1 MAKLFFTEIPTRE
14 ELQKNAA
21 LLYPELDHL
30 TLYSHILLR
39 KITTDLEINLDS
51 FFSRFNLSSGRFTLM
66 VLLQR
71 TQGGLMPSE
80 LAQKVGVTQATISG
94 LINSLE
100 KAELVKRTTHEKDG
114 RSFVI
119 LLTEKGESLCNEILP
134 IYHERIS
141 HFWAPFTDTEKDQ
154 LNGLMERIIKSIHKL
169 GEK

>member
-14 ELQKNAA
+14 ELQENAA

-51 FFSRFNLSSGRFTLM
+51 FFSRFSLSSGRFTLM

-71 TQGGLMPSE
+71 TPEGLMPSE

-119 LLTEKGESLCNEILP
+119 LLTEKGENLCDEILP
-134 IYHERIS
+134 MYHERIS
-141 HFWAPFTDTEKDQ
+141 HFWAPFSDTEKDQ
-154 LNGLMERIIKSIHKL
+154 LNGMMERIIKSIHKL

>member
-14 ELQKNAA
+14 ELQENAA

-39 KITTDLEINLDS
+39 KVTTDLEINLDS
-51 FFSRFNLSSGRFTLM
+51 FFSRFSLSSGRFTLM
-66 VLLQR
+66 MLLQR
-71 TQGGLMPSE
+71 TQSGLMPSE

-100 KAELVKRTTHEKDG
+100 KTELVKRMTHEKDG

-119 LLTEKGESLCNEILP
+119 RLTEKGERLCNEIVPL
-134 IYHERIS
+134 YHERIS
-141 HFWAPFTDTEKDQ
+141 HFWSPFSEDEKHK
-154 LNGLMERIIKSIHKL
+154 LNDFMERIIKSIHKI
-169 GEK
+169 GE

>member
-66 VLLQR
+66 VLLQK

-100 KAELVKRTTHEKDG
+100 KVEIVKRTTHEKDG

-119 LLTEKGESLCNEILP
+119 LLTEKGEALCNEILP
-134 IYHERIS
+134 LYHERIS

-154 LNGLMERIIKSIHKL
+154 LNGLMERIIKSIHKI